1 MDAVFRCRHL
11 TADSIA
17 WTVNG
22 SSATQ
27 LGPNIRTDIIN
38 ENGIQVYILIIPI
51 RREYNGTEIVCVA
64 LFIDGSLPDES
75 PLAILTIIAGLIG
88 IVLSINPC

>member
-22 SSATQ
+22 SSARQ
-27 LGPNIRTDIIN
+27 FRPDISTDTID
-38 ENGIQVYILIIPI
+38 ENGIQVDVLIIPI
-51 RREYNGTEIVCVA
+51 RREYNGTEVVCVA
-64 LFIDGSLPDES
+64 LFIDGSPPDES
-75 PLAILTIIAGLIG
+75 PPATLIIIAGLVG
-88 IVLSINPC
+88 IFFFL